1 MEPTSN
7 LIRNYDLEKLKEQF
21 GKKGGKMVDIFGG
34 NSVAESLECH
44 EERLQILMLRDQ
56 LNHYFSN
63 SNLIRDAFIRE
74 KLQKSPLFDLEI
86 LLTFNRIKKIMNL
99 STNETI

>member
-34 NSVAESLECH
+34 NSVSESLECH
-44 EERLQILMLRDQ
+44 EERLQILMLRD
-56 LNHYFSN
+56 
-63 SNLIRDAFIRE
+63 
-74 KLQKSPLFDLEI
+74 
-86 LLTFNRIKKIMNL
+86 
-99 STNETI
+99 